1 MDQNTISF
9 LAVIGIGIIVI
20 LISRAL
26 DILWARVVPIRIF
39 YYLVRVPGV
48 VVHEL
53 SHILGCLVMGAKVKN
68 VVLFSKEGGSV
79 TYSRPKIPILGDV
92 IINTAPLICI
102 PLILAGCT
110 WVFSQYLGCV
120 FPVLPQAIGSTA
132 DLVNLGTGIL
142 GIFTWNLVVMFNPWF
157 LLYLYLT
164 LSLVLSVA
172 PSAQDISNA
181 AIGIGIIALAGI
193 LVLQSN
199 IPLGVI
205 LLEELTRLVNIGFV
219 LGLSFGVIA
228 LVMSVP
234 LMIVYVHKKC

>member
-9 LAVIGIGIIVI
+9 LTVIGTGIIVI

-26 DILWARVVPIRIF
+26 DVLWARVVPIRTF

-53 SHILGCLVMGAKVKN
+53 SHILGCLIMGAKVKN

-79 TYSRPKIPILGDV
+79 TYSRPKIPLLGDV
-92 IINTAPLICI
+92 VINTAPLICI

-120 FPVLPQAIGSTA
+120 FPVLPQGIGSTA
-132 DLVNLGTGIL
+132 DLVSLGTGIL
-142 GIFTWNLVVMFNPWF
+142 GIFTGNLVVMFNPWF

-172 PSAQDISNA
+172 PSDQDISNA

-193 LVLQSN
+193 LVLQSG
-199 IPLGVI
+199 ILPAVSILG
-205 LLEELTRLVNIGFV
+205 ELIRLVNIGFV

-228 LVMSVP
+228 LVMSIP

>member
-1 MDQNTISF
+1 MNQITISF
-9 LAVIGIGIIVI
+9 LMVIGTGIIVI

-26 DILWARVVPIRIF
+26 DVLWARVVPIRTF

-53 SHILGCLVMGAKVKN
+53 SHILGCLIMGAKVKN

-79 TYSRPKIPILGDV
+79 TYSRPKIPLLGDV
-92 IINTAPLICI
+92 VINTAPLICI

-110 WVFSQYLGCV
+110 WVFSQYLGCF
-120 FPVLPQAIGSTA
+120 FPVLPQVIGSTA
-132 DLVNLGTGIL
+132 DLVSLGSGIL
-142 GIFTWNLVVMFNPWF
+142 GIFSGNLVVMFNPWF

-172 PSAQDISNA
+172 PSDQDISNA

-193 LVLQSN
+193 LVLQSG
-199 IPLGVI
+199 IPPAVSVLGEFI
-205 LLEELTRLVNIGFV
+205 RFVNIGFI

-228 LVMSVP
+228 LVVSIP
-234 LMIVYVHKKC
+234 LMIVYVHKQY